1 MELADPDTGELT
13 TVYLFVGTLPF
24 SRYSYVEPTL
34 DMKQDTWLLCH
45 VHMFEHFGGSVP
57 VIVPDNLKCA
67 EPHLRFNG
75 APSVMRSSRA

>member
-1 MELADPDTGELT
+1 
-13 TVYLFVGTLPF
+13 
-24 SRYSYVEPTL
+24 
-34 DMKQDTWLLCH
+34 MKQDTWLLCH

-57 VIVPDNLKCA
+57 VIVPDNMKCA